1 MKYLDL
7 KLIKITGLYGILTLV
22 LATLSYNFLDMKILN
37 LIHTNDFFGAEI
49 SSVATMFSKIFS
61 TKVWSIIAILAT
73 ILCIFKYIKSEEP
86 STKIYTL
93 SLSLILAIIIAS
105 IVKVILARYR
115 PEMLILDNKYGF
127 HFFSLKKMFNS
138 MPSGHTT
145 LSFAGLLAFANF
157 FNKKY
162 ITAIA
167 ILIASLVAVSRIII
181 LDHYISDVL
190 VAAYI
195 GIFSYLW
202 AKTFVEAQTT
212 KN

>member
-7 KLIKITGLYGILTLV
+7 KLIKLTGLYGILTLV
-22 LATLSYNFLDMKILN
+22 LATLSYNFLDIKIVN
-37 LIHTNDFFGAEI
+37 LIHTKDFFGAGI

-61 TKVWSIIAILAT
+61 TKIWTVIAISAT
-73 ILCIFKYIKSEEP
+73 ILCIFKYIKSKEP
-86 STKIYTL
+86 SIKIYTL
-93 SLSLILAIIIAS
+93 SLSLILASIVAS
-105 IVKVILARYR
+105 IVKIILARYR
-115 PEMLILDNKYGF
+115 PEMLILDNNYGF
-127 HFFSLKKMFNS
+127 HFFSLKKMLNS

-162 ITAIA
+162 ITAVA
-167 ILIASLVAVSRIII
+167 ILLACLVAISRVII

-190 VAAYI
+190 IAAYI
-195 GIFSYLW
+195 GVFSYLW
-202 AKTFVEAQTT
+202 AKTFVEAQAT